1 MIRLHSLILATSLL
15 VSSLIASAQTPAAR
29 PPLNV
34 NWLEMRG
41 LDQPIAP
48 DQPVLDIAWRSGG
61 RTGKTVLPAVADT
74 SISQGKTEPLG
85 TGKSLILRDGR
96 FYQTLMKFD
105 LSGIPKDAEITEASF
120 RFKVGGVEKKGLS
133 GEFKFFRILTP
144 WAENATWLS
153 SGGASPRE
161 WRGLRASED
170 FDAAPIA
177 TLHEEALDDK
187 KTGGQF
193 LTVPDFA
200 PVVRDWVKGAKP
212 NHGILVQF
220 SGRAMQLSLASREAA
235 DDRNSFLIGGDTA
248 AKILLVPNTALLER
262 LLLSPS
268 ELLGAHATLHRI
280 RARSTTPGG
289 KTGAVKFYA
298 ATLTDDG
305 KIAPGSPRELG
316 SVPLASIP
324 DIGAFELP
332 DFVNIARQWAGP
344 NSANQVLVVTFSGDP
359 GAVIELAGPRQGD
372 RRPLMRL
379 TLAATPNHRLFTA
392 PLLPK
397 PGVFTT
403 IKDGHLNYDGE
414 RLRLWG
420 VVGYPDVPRLT
431 KMGFN
436 AQRVWQP
443 SSQDFGKVGTSY
455 TAESIRTGEFAPY
468 VQGDNS
474 DMDRADR
481 HFAELKKHGF
491 FVMFAA
497 LSGTMPINALLSDD
511 SFIAGGSDWE
521 QWKEAIKQK
530 GGEPAHWTLVDER
543 LQRAKI
549 QHAKNLLNHVNPYT
563 GQRYAEEETIAIY
576 EIFNENGFVYKGL
589 TGAIDKWPAYF
600 RKKLDAR
607 WNAWLKK
614 RYATDA
620 ALAKAWGKV
629 RDGESL
635 SNGSI
640 GFAPVLAQRTEYPEQ
655 RGNDI
660 VEFMIDLCDSF
671 HQEFRTQA
679 RAVGTPGRGVAVVPF
694 SFDTLYRPSIQWAYV
709 QSKGDVYSLGMYFF
723 DLRTMLDKPPSAY
736 VIDSLTV
743 KGMPNVIYETNN
755 GRPGPTRAEYP
766 FKLAALTSHQD
777 WDGVIWHYWAPGG
790 REDDL
795 AYLTGIIQ
803 PPRPTHYWTAVH
815 NEYDQVMCSSIAMA
829 GRLFLNGM
837 VPPAADP
844 ATVLI
849 GGQAL
854 NSYASFRGIGA
865 RQLTFTRGAALAFDP
880 NAKSGVTV
888 DGQPMPDSD
897 RLTQAIKSGDYVT
910 WDWPNARLI
919 IDAPNIKAYI
929 GKPDKAF
936 RFSDGITLG
945 DVTTPFIAFSLVSAD
960 GSPLTGPNAAKRVY
974 VTGVADAQNTDF
986 DFDWS
991 VKGGPAEQAKAVRNV
1006 GREPVVVQPVGYTL
1020 WFPTEIDAVRK
1031 DYDFALRETGSV
1043 RAAGNKLVQSGDT
1056 PFVSVIEIALR
1067 GAPAATPLKEATRIA
1082 VEVPASAT
1090 GRTGATGAAAVVT
1103 DPANAALFFP
1113 GYDWTLDYAD
1123 SHKNLRDAPVL
1134 LSSVSRFEPAPAP
1147 EKRIELSDTQLATL
1161 WDATADLV
1169 FTFREEKLHQLEI
1182 TFKAPPPLNDVIA
1195 RYSKIFGEPVQ
1206 KKIDLQYGTSEV
1218 RWKGAPGRPEVFVT
1232 ESQGTMKIL
1241 VTPPAR

>member
-1 MIRLHSLILATSLL
+1 MHRLRFLFSTTALL
-15 VSSLIASAQTPAAR
+15 VAVTAAWAQTPSAR
-29 PPLNV
+29 PPLGV
-34 NWLEMRG
+34 NWLDVRG
-41 LDQPIAP
+41 LDQPVAP
-48 DQPVLDIAWRSGG
+48 DQPVLDIAYRAGT
-61 RTGKTVLPAVADT
+61 RTAKAVLPAVADT
-74 SISQGKTEPLG
+74 CISEGKTSPLG
-85 TGKSLILRDGR
+85 TGKTLTLRDGR
-96 FYQTLMKFD
+96 FYQALLKFD
-105 LSGIPKDAEITEASF
+105 VSSLPKDADIIEASF
-120 RFKVGGVEKKGLS
+120 RFKVGGVEKKGQP
-133 GEFKFFRILTP
+133 GELKFFRMVTP
-144 WAENATWLS
+144 WGEDATWHN
-153 SGGASPRE
+153 SGGAKPTE
-161 WRGLRASED
+161 WRGVRASED
-170 FDAAPIA
+170 FEALPISMVKDD
-177 TLHEEALDDK
+177 ALDDK
-187 KTGGQF
+187 KEGGQF
-193 LTVPDFA
+193 LAAPNFA
-200 PVVRDWVKGAKP
+200 AVVREWIKTPQK

-220 SGRAMQLSLASREAA
+220 AGRAMQMGLGSREAA
-235 DDRNSFLIGGDTA
+235 DDRNSLLIGGETN
-248 AKILLVPNTALLER
+248 AKLLLVPNTALLDR

-268 ELLGAHATLHRI
+268 ELLGASGALHRI
-280 RARSTTPGG
+280 KARSTTPAG
-289 KTGAVKFYA
+289 KTGTLKFHH
-298 ATLTDDG
+298 ATLDG
-305 KIAPGSPRELG
+305 ERIVPGSMRELG
-316 SVPLASIP
+316 AISLESLPADGPFL
-324 DIGAFELP
+324 LP
-332 DFVNIARQWAGP
+332 DFAAAARQWTG
-344 NSANQVLVVTFSGDP
+344 ANAANPALIVTFSGDP
-359 GAVIELAGPRQGD
+359 GAVLEIAGPRQGD
-372 RRPLMRL
+372 RRPQLKL

-397 PGVFTT
+397 AGVFTT
-403 IKDGHLNYDGE
+403 IKDGHLHYDGQ

-455 TAESIRTGEFAPY
+455 TAESIRTGAFAPY

-474 DMDRADR
+474 DMDKADR

-511 SFIAGGSDWE
+511 SFIAGGNDWE
-521 QWKEAIKQK
+521 EWKAAIKQK

-620 ALAKAWGKV
+620 ALAKAWGRV

-635 SNGSI
+635 SAGSI

-671 HQEFRTQA
+671 HQEFRTEA
-679 RAVGTPGRGVAVVPF
+679 RSVGTPGKGVAVVPF

-709 QSKGDVYSLGMYFF
+709 QSKGDVHSLGMYFF

-743 KGMPNVIYETNN
+743 KGMPNVVYETNN

-766 FKLAALTSHQD
+766 FKLAALASHQD

-837 VPPAADP
+837 VPTAVDP
-844 ATVLI
+844 ATILV
-849 GGQAL
+849 GGQGL
-854 NSYASFRGIGA
+854 NSYSSFRGIGA

-880 NAKSGVTV
+880 KARSDVTV
-888 DGQPMPDSD
+888 DGEPMPPSD
-897 RLTQAIKSGDYVT
+897 RLTQAIKSGEYVT

-929 GKPDKAF
+929 GKTDKAF
-936 RFSDGITLG
+936 RFSDGITVG
-945 DVTTPFIAFSLVSAD
+945 DFSTPFIAFSLVSAD

-974 VTGVADAQNTDF
+974 VTGVADAQNTGF

-1006 GREPVVVQPVGYTL
+1006 GREPVVVERVGYTV
-1020 WFPTEIDAVRK
+1020 WFPTEIDATRK

-1043 RAAGNKLVQSGDT
+1043 RAAGNQLVQSGDT
-1056 PFVSVIEIALR
+1056 PFVSVIEIATR
-1067 GAPAATPLKEATRIA
+1067 GAPAATPLKEPTRIA

-1090 GRTGATGAAAVVT
+1090 GRTGATAGAAVVT
-1103 DPANAALFFP
+1103 DPANASLFFP

-1123 SHKNLRDAPVL
+1123 AHKNLRDAPVL
-1134 LSSVSRFEPAPAP
+1134 LSSVSRFEAAPAP
-1147 EKRIELSDTQLATL
+1147 EKRIELSDTQLAAL
-1161 WDATADLV
+1161 WDAAADLV
-1169 FTFREEKLHQLEI
+1169 FTFRQERLHQLEI

-1206 KKIDLQYGTSEV
+1206 TKIDLQYGTSEV